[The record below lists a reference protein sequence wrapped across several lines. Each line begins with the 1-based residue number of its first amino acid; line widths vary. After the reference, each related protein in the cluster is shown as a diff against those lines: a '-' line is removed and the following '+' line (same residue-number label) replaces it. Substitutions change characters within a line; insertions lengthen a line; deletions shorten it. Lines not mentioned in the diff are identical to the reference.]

1 MGVGRGGASGGVRGV
16 GARGVG
22 VRGMGAR
29 GVGVRAVGA
38 RAVGVR
44 AVGARGVGVRGVG
57 QRHRIG
63 RAAQPHDAL
72 ALSAPLYREPGNVHN
87 VREVDLGAF
96 LESNFWT

>member
-29 GVGVRAVGA
+29 G
-38 RAVGVR
+38 VGVR